1 MKNLPS
7 KKTLKLSAISMA
19 ISLFI
24 ASPIALAYP
33 FVGSELQITSGQTQ
47 YDSIDI
53 DNQNSSGRG
62 IYLSN
67 ASLIAGDTNVDL
79 IESTSTGFSVGILN
93 QYGTLNLGKTIVNYS
108 STGYLNG
115 VISDGNSSLDSL
127 SVNVISKEDQAIGL
141 LLADSNT
148 TDEQNNRFN
157 VTGKT
162 IVQVTAG
169 STAYGILSQNGNGY
183 EGINGQTDQVYDDV
197 EITVTGGDD
206 AYGFYNDGNASFKS
220 LNIKNV
226 TATKG
231 DASGIL
237 LSNTYRKLDEESQT
251 YVTSPLS
258 LKVEGHTD
266 ITVTATDGDAYGIDF
281 NGDNEDQISI
291 NLSSLNIKANG
302 SDKAYGINID
312 EGTGKLTPV
321 TISGPVNII
330 ANAGN
335 NDAVGI
341 WAARSELTIKDSLEI
356 QATSQATNKRESY
369 GLMVRD
375 NSTVTIEGPAI
386 ISASNTAT
394 DANKPSEIAA
404 VIARDSTVI
413 FNDRLDASISG
424 DVSLAER
431 TNFSATI
438 RAIGSTISALH
449 GGTIDAS
456 GGIAVRESEIS
467 GGGQLTPGKVILSSD
482 KNNTLTILGDLVST
496 YGQIDVT
503 LGTGSSFIGNSRQE
517 DSGAVFLK
525 LSGGTWTPNGSS
537 TVSTLSSDAN
547 GGTVDL
553 EKMTETDQ
561 INISTL
567 SGGDTRFATD
577 HPIAGSVV
585 IENKQE
591 AGRAVVSTTGD
602 INDGYV
608 DPKEL
613 VNDYS
618 AVIIDKNGNVAA
630 DGVLADE
637 GRIYGVLSAER
648 DGSGNWVISRAENLK
663 LANYFDAASL
673 SVLSWRHELDDY
685 HERMGEIRDNSAA
698 TGAWAR
704 IYGSEQEYGHRHS
717 QSQSTSIQF
726 GADTAIGNW
735 RVGAAFSYS
744 DGDLDLHQGDGE
756 SDNYSIGAYATY
768 VLENGLYLDVMAKYS
783 RLSVDFDIRE
793 MSGSYDNNGMS
804 ISVEGGHKFS
814 FSDSIFVE
822 PQVAVTYGYLSGDDF
837 ESTNGVKIEQDDF
850 SSLIGRIGFRAGY
863 SGLEDRM
870 HAYVKASVLHDFIG
884 DMDSKF
890 TSMITGTSVKLSD
903 DFGDTWVE
911 YGVGGSYAFTDRANG
926 YAEFERTSG
935 GSLDENWRFNVGFRY
950 TF

>member
-1 MKNLPS
+1 MN
-7 KKTLKLSAISMA
+7 
-19 ISLFI
+19 
-24 ASPIALAYP
+24 YH
-33 FVGSELQITSGQTQ
+33 
-47 YDSIDI
+47 
-53 DNQNSSGRG
+53 
-62 IYLSN
+62 
-67 ASLIAGDTNVDL
+67 
-79 IESTSTGFSVGILN
+79 
-93 QYGTLNLGKTIVNYS
+93 GTLDLGETIVNYS
-108 STGYLNG
+108 SPGYLNG
-115 VISDGNSSLDSL
+115 VISDGDSFLDSL
-127 SVNVISKEDQAIGL
+127 SVNVTSKEDQAIGL
-141 LLADSNT
+141 WLTDSNT
-148 TDEQNNRFN
+148 ADEQNNSFN
-157 VTGKT
+157 VTGQT
-162 IVQVTAG
+162 IVQVIAD
-169 STAYGILSQNGNGY
+169 SKAYGILSQNGNGQ
-183 EGINGQTDQVYDDV
+183 EGINGQTDQVYSDV

-206 AYGFYNDGNASFKS
+206 AYGFYYDGNASFKS

-231 DASGIL
+231 DAVGIL

-251 YVTSPLS
+251 YVTSPLIFN
-258 LKVEGHTD
+258 VEGHTD

-291 NLSSLNIKANG
+291 NLNSLNIEANG

-312 EGTGKLTPV
+312 EGTGKSTPA
-321 TISGPVNII
+321 TIAGPVNII
-330 ANAGN
+330 ANAGKH
-335 NDAVGI
+335 DAVGI
-341 WAARSELTIKDSLEI
+341 WAARSELTIKDSLKV
-356 QATSQATNKRESY
+356 QVTSQATNQRESY
-369 GLMVRD
+369 GLMARD
-375 NSTVTIEGPAI
+375 NSTVIIEGPAT

-394 DANKPSEIAA
+394 DANKPSKIAA
-404 VIARDSTVI
+404 VIARDDSTII

-424 DVSLAER
+424 DVSLADGIDV
-431 TNFSATI
+431 TATI
-438 RAIGSTISALH
+438 RAIGGTLFALH

-456 GGIAVRESEIS
+456 GCVAVHESKISS
-467 GGGQLTPGKVILSSD
+467 GGQYLPGKVVLSSD
-482 KNNTLTILGDLVST
+482 EENTLTILGDLVST

-517 DSGAVFLK
+517 DSGAVLLN

-537 TVSTLSSDAN
+537 TVSTLSSDGN

-567 SGGDTRFATD
+567 SGGDTQFATE

-717 QSQSTSIQF
+717 QSQSTSIQV

-768 VLENGLYLDVMAKYS
+768 VLENGSYLDVMAKYS

-804 ISVEGGHKFS
+804 ISVEGGHKFNL
-814 FSDSIFVE
+814 SDSIFVE
-822 PQVAVTYGYLSGDDF
+822 PQVALTYGYLSGDDF
-837 ESTNGVKIEQDDF
+837 ESTNGVKIEQDNF

>member
-19 ISLFI
+19 ITLLV
-24 ASPIALAYP
+24 APPLTLADP
-33 FVGSELQITSGQTQ
+33 FVGSELWVTSGSIQ
-47 YDSIDI
+47 YDYIDI
-53 DNQNSSGRG
+53 DNQNASGSG
-62 IYLSN
+62 INLSN
-67 ASLIAGDTNVDL
+67 ASLIVGDTNVDL
-79 IESTSTGFSVGILN
+79 INPSNSGFSTGIWNVH
-93 QYGTLNLGKTIVNYS
+93 GTMDLGKTTVNVS
-108 STGYLNG
+108 SPGYLQG

-127 SVNVISKEDQAIGL
+127 SITVNSEDNVAMGL
-141 LLADSNT
+141 YLCDSND

-157 VTGKT
+157 VSGQT
-162 IVQVTAG
+162 IVQVNAG
-169 STAYGILSQNGNGY
+169 STAYGILSLNGDGY
-183 EGINGQTDQVYDDV
+183 GNIGQTDQIYGDV
-197 EITVTGGDD
+197 EISVSGGND
-206 AYGFYNDGNASFKS
+206 AYGFYNDGNASLKS

-231 DASGIL
+231 DARGVFL
-237 LSNTYRKLDEESQT
+237 LNTFSTVDADIQEVITTPLDFS
-251 YVTSPLS
+251 
-258 LKVEGHTD
+258 VEGHTG
-266 ITVTATDGDAYGIDF
+266 ILVTATDGDAYGIDF

-291 NLSSLNIKANG
+291 KLNSLNIEANG

-312 EGTGKLTPV
+312 EGTGKSTPV
-321 TISGPVNII
+321 TIAGPVNII

-341 WAARSELTIKDSLEI
+341 WAARSELTIKDSLEV
-356 QATSQATNKRESY
+356 QVTSQATNKRESY
-369 GLMVRD
+369 GLMARD
-375 NSTVTIEGPAI
+375 NSTVTIEGPAT

-394 DANKPSEIAA
+394 DATKPSEIAA

-424 DVSLAER
+424 DVSLANG
-431 TNFSATI
+431 TNVTATI
-438 RAIGSTISALH
+438 RAIGSTIFALH

-467 GGGQLTPGKVILSSD
+467 GGGQLTAGKVVLSSD
-482 KNNTLTILGDLVST
+482 KDNTLTILGDLVST

-517 DSGAVFLK
+517 DSGAVLLN

-537 TVSTLSSDAN
+537 TVSTLSSDGN

-591 AGRAVVSTTGD
+591 TGRAVVSTTGD

-618 AVIIDKNGNVAA
+618 AVIIDKNGNAAA

-637 GRIYGVLSAER
+637 GRIYGALSAES
-648 DGSGNWVISRAENLK
+648 DSSGNWVISRAENLK

-685 HERMGEIRDNSAA
+685 HERMGEIRDNSAS

-704 IYGSEQEYGHRHS
+704 IYGSEQEYGYRHS
-717 QSQSTSIQF
+717 QSQSTSIQV

-768 VLENGLYLDVMAKYS
+768 VLENGSYLDVMAKYS

-814 FSDSIFVE
+814 LSDSIFVE
-822 PQVAVTYGYLSGDDF
+822 PQVAITYGYLSGDDF
-837 ESTNGVKIEQDDF
+837 KSANGVKIEQDDF
-850 SSLIGRIGFRAGY
+850 NSLIGRIGFRAGY

-890 TSMITGTSVKLSD
+890 TSMITGTSVNLSD
-903 DFGDTWVE
+903 NFGDTWVE
-911 YGVGGSYAFTDRANG
+911 YGVGGSFAFTDRANG

>member
-1 MKNLPS
+1 MN
-7 KKTLKLSAISMA
+7 
-19 ISLFI
+19 
-24 ASPIALAYP
+24 YH
-33 FVGSELQITSGQTQ
+33 
-47 YDSIDI
+47 
-53 DNQNSSGRG
+53 
-62 IYLSN
+62 
-67 ASLIAGDTNVDL
+67 
-79 IESTSTGFSVGILN
+79 
-93 QYGTLNLGKTIVNYS
+93 GTLDLGETIVNYS
-108 STGYLNG
+108 SPGYLSG
-115 VISDGNSSLDSL
+115 VISDGDSFLDSL
-127 SVNVISKEDQAIGL
+127 SVNVTSKEDQAIGL
-141 LLADSNT
+141 WLTDSNT
-148 TDEQNNRFN
+148 ADEQNNRFN
-157 VTGKT
+157 VTGQT
-162 IVQVTAG
+162 IVQVTAD
-169 STAYGILSQNGNGY
+169 STAYGILSQNGNGQ
-183 EGINGQTDQVYDDV
+183 EGINGQTDQVYSDV

-206 AYGFYNDGNASFKS
+206 AYGFHNDGNASFKS

-231 DASGIL
+231 DARGVFL
-237 LSNTYRKLDEESQT
+237 LNTFSTVDADTQEVITTPLDFS
-251 YVTSPLS
+251 
-258 LKVEGHTD
+258 VEGHAG
-266 ITVTATDGDAYGIDF
+266 IVVTATDGDAYGIDF

-291 NLSSLNIKANG
+291 NLNSLNIEVNG
-302 SDKAYGINID
+302 SDNAYGISID
-312 EGTGKLTPV
+312 EGTGKSTPV
-321 TISGPVNII
+321 TIAGPVKII

-335 NDAVGI
+335 RGAVGI
-341 WAARSELTIKDSLEI
+341 RAARSELTIKDSLEI
-356 QATSQATNKRESY
+356 QATSQATNQRESY
-369 GLMVRD
+369 GLMAKD
-375 NSTVTIEGPAI
+375 NSTVTIEGPAT

-394 DANKPSEIAA
+394 DASKPSEIAA
-404 VIARDSTVI
+404 VIAKESTIV

-424 DVSLAER
+424 DVSLADGIDV
-431 TNFSATI
+431 TATI
-438 RAIGSTISALH
+438 RAIGGTISALH

-456 GGIAVRESEIS
+456 EGVAVHESKIYS
-467 GGGQLTPGKVILSSD
+467 GGQYLPGKVVLSSD
-482 KNNTLTILGDLVST
+482 EENTLTILGDLVST

-503 LGTGSSFIGNSRQE
+503 LGTGSSLIGNSRQE
-517 DSGAVFLK
+517 DSGAVLLN

-537 TVSTLSSDAN
+537 TVSTLSSDGN

-567 SGGDTRFATD
+567 SGGDTRFATE

-717 QSQSTSIQF
+717 QSQSTSIQV

-768 VLENGLYLDVMAKYS
+768 VLENGSYLDVMAKYS

-804 ISVEGGHKFS
+804 ISVEGGHKFNL
-814 FSDSIFVE
+814 SDSIFVE
-822 PQVAVTYGYLSGDDF
+822 PQVALTYGYLSGDDF
-837 ESTNGVKIEQDDF
+837 ESTNGVKIEQDNF

-890 TSMITGTSVKLSD
+890 TSMITGTSVNLSD

-911 YGVGGSYAFTDRANG
+911 YGVGGSFAFTDRANG